1 MNTLYIKIIET
12 VIVAIVFLAVRGI
25 MKRLVYKHML
35 EKLIQQSR
43 AQMIFKAI
51 NLIIIVVGIFT
62 VSSIW
67 GVNQSDL
74 LLFLGSVL
82 TVIGVALFAQ
92 WSLLSNITSG
102 IIIFF
107 NHAVKI
113 GDTIQIMEGKEYEV
127 EGKVLNI
134 GLFFIELR
142 TEEGK
147 EISLPN
153 NIFIQKMIKKDTNL

>member
-1 MNTLYIKIIET
+1 MNTLYLKIIET
-12 VIVAIVFLAVRGI
+12 VIIIIAFIAVRYL
-25 MKRLVYKHML
+25 MKRLVHKHML

-43 AQMIFKAI
+43 AQIIFKAI
-51 NLIIIVVGIFT
+51 NLIIVVIGVFT

-92 WSLLSNITSG
+92 WSLSSNITSG

-107 NHAVKI
+107 SHAVKI
-113 GDTIQIMEGKEYEV
+113 GDSIQIMEGKDYEV
-127 EGKVLNI
+127 DGKVLNI
-134 GLFFIELR
+134 GLFFVELR
-142 TEEGK
+142 TSEGK

-153 NIFIQKMIKKDTNL
+153 NIFIQKMIKKEVDN